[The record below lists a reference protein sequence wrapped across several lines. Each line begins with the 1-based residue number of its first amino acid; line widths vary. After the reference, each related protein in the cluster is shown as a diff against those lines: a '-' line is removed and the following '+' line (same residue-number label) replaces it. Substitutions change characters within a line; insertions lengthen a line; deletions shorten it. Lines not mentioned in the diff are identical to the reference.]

1 VLESPFVLLGCLAA
15 AGLGNLWSIIHVELL
30 KGKPPIL
37 RLEVAGHALNLII
50 LAVATALTTLL
61 LGYAFVENFAHR

>member
-1 VLESPFVLLGCLAA
+1 MLQSPLVLLGCLAV
-15 AGLGNLWSIIHVELL
+15 AGLGNLWSVMHVELL
-30 KGKPPIL
+30 KGKPPVL
-37 RLEVAGHALNLII
+37 RVEVAGYALNLIV